1 MKKNSFFWVSY
12 SDLMTS
18 LFFIMLVLYV
28 ITFTVLQIELVD
40 AKEKAI
46 KLEKIEEI
54 QKALE
59 TLDKEYFEFDSL
71 NKRYKLSID
80 IQFKKNSE
88 DIKDIPSAKRDM
100 LVRAGKE
107 LYTQFKAVIK
117 DNPNVD
123 FLLVI
128 EGNTQRL
135 NGNEKN
141 NPDGGYRLS
150 YQRALALYNFWSE
163 NGINIREL
171 APQCEIILAGSG
183 YFGQSRDQND
193 ENKNKRFTIQLTSK
207 VGKLINDFKAI

>member
-1 MKKNSFFWVSY
+1 
-12 SDLMTS
+12 MTS

-28 ITFTVLQIELVD
+28 ITFTVLQIELAD
-40 AKEKAI
+40 TKEKAI

-88 DIKDIPSAKRDM
+88 DIKDIPRDKRDM
-100 LVRAGKE
+100 LVKAGKE
-107 LYTQFKAVIK
+107 LYNQFKAVIK

-135 NGNEKN
+135 NGNEKY

-163 NGINIREL
+163 NSINFREL

-207 VGKLINDFKAI
+207 VGKLINDYKAI